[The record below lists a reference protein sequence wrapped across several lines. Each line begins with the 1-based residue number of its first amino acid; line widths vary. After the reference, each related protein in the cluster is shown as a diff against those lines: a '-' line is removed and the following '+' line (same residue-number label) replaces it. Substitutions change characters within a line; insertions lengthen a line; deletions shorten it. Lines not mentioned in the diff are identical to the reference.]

1 MNGAN
6 VFRLILTLIVLVWAG
21 LELTPMQDTPLDQ
34 YMLQRVTAEV
44 DTSGQQVQS
53 KEENRQELADLIE
66 RAKQRVEEYQGGTY
80 TVDNPNPYPS
90 FSAAIRR
97 IADDEGIDLAQFYAD
112 LAPRLTSKNTERRND
127 AIVREMINA
136 SQGALD
142 LGLDLA
148 GGVSLTYSVDP
159 NELDQDN
166 STVRA
171 EQMANVRNIIAERVD
186 SLGVA
191 EPVVRVKGDNL
202 IEVQM
207 PGLDTSSAS
216 NISKTAKLEFFLV
229 HPTIRNYQ
237 PGMEI
242 PLGYK
247 VLPYEQE
254 DPRTG
259 ELIEEPILVERIPVM
274 KGDAVSAARPSLNES
289 GSYLVQL
296 QFTDAGQEQFA
307 NTTQRMAQEQ
317 RLMAIVLDNEIVSTV
332 SARAR
337 IDSPSAVIER
347 GAGGFPQAEA
357 FDLSNSL
364 SNPLS
369 TELRQEQVYEIG
381 ASLAEDA
388 KVASLR
394 AGAIGGALVVVFMI
408 AYYGIPGIVAMVT
421 VCLNLLFVAAALAA
435 FGATITLPG
444 VAALV
449 LTIGMAVDANIL
461 IFERIR
467 EELNV
472 GKSVALAFQE
482 GFSKS
487 VSTILDANVTTL
499 ITALIL
505 FQLGEGPVKGFGVTL
520 ATGIVFT
527 VFCSLVVSRWVL
539 DLLVSTKIVQKPFR
553 LQFFSNLNFQFLN
566 YTKRAAMATAVVLAI
581 GAVSLVMHRESMW
594 GIDFTGGDQVS
605 IGYQGDLTA
614 GMIEDW
620 AHEAGFE
627 QANAFAINPVGAE
640 VQQMAV
646 QTAPDQGRALF
657 DALDAAH
664 PEVDLELVGLTQIAG
679 SVGNTVIKG
688 AIIAMTGSLL
698 AMLLYIAIR
707 FEFGYALGAVV
718 ASLHDILLTIGI
730 YVFLGEFLGLGS
742 GQFSAPMIA
751 AILMTIGYSIN
762 DTIVVFD
769 RIREELDLNPGLTL
783 RQVVTISINRVL
795 NRTVWTSVTTFFAAF
810 MLFIFGAG
818 VVQDFS
824 LIFLLGVLTGT
835 FSSMFV
841 ATPVFYAYH
850 KGSRK
855 HVEES
860 NFVPNYAWQE
870 DGARPEETTE
880 EQPSKS

>member
-1 MNGAN
+1 MNGTN
-6 VFRLILTLIVLVWAG
+6 VFRLILTIIVVAWAAM
-21 LELTPMQDTPLDQ
+21 ELTPLQDTPLDQ
-34 YMLQRVTAEV
+34 YMLERVTAEV
-44 DTSGQQVQS
+44 DAAGEQQQTQA
-53 KEENRQELADLIE
+53 ENRQELATLID
-66 RAKQRVEEYQGGTY
+66 RAKQKVEEAKDGEY
-80 TVDNPNPYPS
+80 TADNPNPYPS

-97 IADDEGIDLAQFYAD
+97 IADDEGIDLAQFYSD
-112 LAPRLTSKNTERRND
+112 LRHRLHTKNLERRNA
-127 AIVREMINA
+127 AIVKEMIND
-136 SQGALD
+136 SQGAID

-148 GGVSLTYSVDP
+148 GGVSLTYSVDMS
-159 NELDQDN
+159 ELDDN
-166 STVRA
+166 ATVRTS
-171 EQMANVRNIIAERVD
+171 QMNEVRNVVAERVD

-216 NISKTAKLEFFLV
+216 TISKTAKLEFRLV
-229 HPTIRNYQ
+229 HPSIRNYR
-237 PGMEI
+237 PGMDV
-242 PLGYK
+242 PLGYEPMK
-247 VLPYEQE
+247 YEHEDQE
-254 DPRTG
+254 TG
-259 ELIEEPILVERIPVM
+259 EMIEEQILVERIPVM
-274 KGDAVSAARPSLNES
+274 KGDAVKAARPSLNQS

-296 QFTDAGQEQFA
+296 QFTGEGQEQFA
-307 NTTQRMAQEQ
+307 DTTERMAKEK
-317 RLMAIVLDNEIVSTV
+317 RLMAIILDGEIVSTV
-332 SARAR
+332 SAKAR

-347 GAGGFPQAEA
+347 GLGGFPQNEA
-357 FDLSNSL
+357 FDLANSL

-369 TELRQEQVYEIG
+369 TELHEEQVYEIG

-394 AGAIGGALVVVFMI
+394 AAALGGSLVVIFMI
-408 AYYGIPGIVAMVT
+408 LYYGIPGVIAMVT
-421 VCLNLLFVAAALAA
+421 VGLNLLLVIAALAA
-435 FGATITLPG
+435 FGATVTLPG

-467 EELNV
+467 EEIQV
-472 GKSVALAFQE
+472 GKSIENAFYT

-487 VSTILDANVTTL
+487 LSTILDANVTTL

-520 ATGIVFT
+520 AIGIIFT
-527 VFCSLVVSRWVL
+527 VFCSLVVSRWML
-539 DLLVSTKIVQKPFR
+539 DLLVSTKVIQKPFR
-553 LQFFSNLNFQFLN
+553 FQFFANVNFPFLN
-566 YTKRAAMATAVVLAI
+566 YTKRAVAATAVVLTV
-581 GAVSLVMHRESMW
+581 GVVSLVMHRDSMW

-614 GMIEDW
+614 GKIEDW
-620 AHEAGFE
+620 AHDAGFE
-627 QANAFAINPVGAE
+627 QVNAFAINPVGAE

-646 QTAPDQGRALF
+646 QTAPDQGRELY
-657 DALDAAH
+657 DALEQAH
-664 PEVDLELVGLTQIAG
+664 PDAHLELVGLTQIAA
-679 SVGNTVIKG
+679 SVGNNVTTG
-688 AIIAMTGSLL
+688 ALIAMGGALL
-698 AMLLYIAIR
+698 SMLLYVALR
-707 FEFGYALGAVV
+707 FEFGYAMGAVV

-751 AILMTIGYSIN
+751 AILMTVGYSIN

-783 RQVVTISINRVL
+783 RQIIHLSINRVL

-810 MLFIFGAG
+810 MLFLFGAG

-860 NFVPNYAWQE
+860 SFVPNYAWQE
-870 DGARPEETTE
+870 EGMTA
-880 EQPSKS
+880 EQVQDEPSKS